1 MKCSGCDIN
10 IRIADV
16 REANDDGIFCIK
28 CTDSKL
34 KAEKAKIDEGIETLL
49 KKPSKKEE
57 RRQKIQ
63 KDLEDFDA
71 LQTEHGKTKPL
82 SKLEY
87 SILENSF
94 NIHEVL
100 PSGINIK
107 DEINR
112 MGELLDI
119 ALLGNDVTWA
129 KYLDKQIRALRKAL
143 LKGAEK
149 HDK

>member
-16 REANDDGIFCIK
+16 REANDDGIFCTK
-28 CTDSKL
+28 CTDSK
-34 KAEKAKIDEGIETLL
+34 LL

-149 HDK
+149 Q